1 MRYYDYEMDLLIKE
15 CEEFLYCMEEHEVE
29 NNCGTEEQM
38 LINAV
43 SNVVLAYSLLRK
55 RGI

>member
-15 CEEFLYCMEEHEVE
+15 CEEFLYCMEEHEVD
-29 NNCGTEEQM
+29 NYCSTEEQI